1 MVYRIFVEKKPGLD
15 LGFEEVAKTYS
26 DMPEGFIRCF
36 NCYKLR
42 LEKSIKYAIIKLVH
56 KCIEVFGMFTKMQ
69 VRDKMVPVVCVLA
82 PALSWIVQWQLKEQF
97 NYTTSFELLIIN
109 AVLTVAGLALLSV
122 GKNSK

>member
-1 MVYRIFVEKKPGLD
+1 
-15 LGFEEVAKTYS
+15 
-26 DMPEGFIRCF
+26 
-36 NCYKLR
+36 
-42 LEKSIKYAIIKLVH
+42 
-56 KCIEVFGMFTKMQ
+56 MFTKMQ